1 MDSSSSDEDN
11 IHTSEIE
18 SKKETFNTVCEEKDF
33 ESNICTEEP
42 VDDHLKDLS
51 SNSDLTV
58 VLNKTLEPEN
68 SPNNMKFLSSEFFDQ
83 FICQP
88 STSKENPEIIRK
100 VDVEMDPDLSGKV
113 NCNISSPDLNEKNEL
128 KGDTEIPLS
137 DCRFRKN
144 IGNSEEKK
152 SDNKETNNN
161 PLGGN
166 QSFQSFGKFPP
177 SFNFVQ
183 PEKKIY
189 NSSEE
194 YFSDLRLW
202 LQQAFFWQ
210 SVTAAFP
217 YFLMC
222 QQLGQLSNSSFNQQ
236 APPGFNFP
244 PQFQFPISPFQSSG
258 QQANQ
263 PVNPSTQSQQTTTR
277 PHITDGVECRI
288 PSFWKRIA
296 AEFIDFMILFFVKI
310 AVTYV
315 AIDFFHLVDLDQLDI
330 LQKDSKLAYKQFI
343 QITQEIF
350 ILELIHRLV
359 VCVFET
365 FWLRGGHNGQIG
377 GATPGKSIMGLRVI
391 HCESSAFIRESE
403 GIIVVKPGTNLGL
416 ATAFFRS
423 VAKNFVLAL
432 LVPTSFAFI
441 FFPHNRT
448 GYDMICS
455 TIVVEDPIIPH
466 RVND

>member
-11 IHTSEIE
+11 KTTFTSEVE
-18 SKKETFNTVCEEKDF
+18 SEKETASLVCEEKNS
-33 ESNICTEEP
+33 ESTETL
-42 VDDHLKDLS
+42 VDHLKDLTAKSNLNDGTNKPMESESS
-51 SNSDLTV
+51 SNNV
-58 VLNKTLEPEN
+58 
-68 SPNNMKFLSSEFFDQ
+68 KFLSSEFFDQ
-83 FICQP
+83 FVCQP

-100 VDVEMDPDLSGKV
+100 ADVENDLDLTEKLNSNTSGPDLSER
-113 NCNISSPDLNEKNEL
+113 NDS
-128 KGDTEIPLS
+128 KGDNKTPS
-137 DCRFRKN
+137 SNCKSRKN
-144 IGNSEEKK
+144 IGNSEEKRNDK
-152 SDNKETNNN
+152 KETNSN
-161 PLGGN
+161 PQSVNQPHHGFGN
-166 QSFQSFGKFPP
+166 SVP

-183 PEKKIY
+183 PEKKTY

-210 SVTAAFP
+210 GVTAAFP

-222 QQLGQLSNSSFNQQ
+222 QQLGQISNSSLNQQ

-244 PQFQFPISPFQSSG
+244 PQFPFPFSPLQGAG
-258 QQANQ
+258 QQASQ
-263 PVNPSTQSQQTTTR
+263 RVGPSVQTQQATTR
-277 PHITDGVECRI
+277 QRVIDGVECRV

-365 FWLRGGHNGQIG
+365 FWLQGGHNGQIG

-391 HCESSAFIRESE
+391 HCESSAFIRESD
-403 GIIVVKPGTNLGL
+403 GVIVVKPGTNLGL